1 MYGVAGEKATG
12 RSKIGRFFTNF
23 ADPTYNNITFL
34 LVSVIVERLITEF
47 SIHEVPLFQNSTS
60 CKSIYNNTA
69 RWYYYI

>member
-23 ADPTYNNITFL
+23 ADPTYNI
-34 LVSVIVERLITEF
+34 
-47 SIHEVPLFQNSTS
+47 
-60 CKSIYNNTA
+60 TA